1 MKNTLLYEDALIR
14 VEQPVKG
21 VVDGHIIIT
30 PQEAASTL
38 SELDDEVLMRMGLTA
53 NLVASVLFET
63 LGVQG
68 TNLVMNE
75 QPVRCDVLART
86 EGDGWKHHWAGVPTN
101 PESLGDVREKISFN
115 IPLENAQEEAPKPK
129 VQEEAPQQSVVSEE
143 EVDEDKLRREEE
155 EENYLIRQ
163 LYRIP

>member
-1 MKNTLLYEDALIR
+1 MSTTTLYEDAQIR
-14 VEQPVKG
+14 VEQPLKG

-30 PQEAASTL
+30 PQQSVNTIA
-38 SELDDEVLMRMGLTA
+38 ELDDDVLLRMGVTA

-75 QPVRCDVLART
+75 QPVRCDVLARR
-86 EGDGWKHHWAGVPTN
+86 EGDNWKHHWAGVPTQ
-101 PESLGDVREKISFN
+101 PEALNDIREKISFN
-115 IPLENAQEEAPKPK
+115 IPLDTQQEASEQKQKVSEPKK
-129 VQEEAPQQSVVSEE
+129 ELVSEE
-143 EVDEDKLRREEE
+143 EVDEQKLKEEEE

-163 LYRIP
+163 LYRVP